1 MNFRQLT
8 YFIAVAEELHFGRA
22 AERLDM
28 AQPPLSRQI
37 KQLEEELGAVL
48 FNRGRSAITLT
59 QAGERLLK
67 RGTSILAQ
75 MEDTR
80 LEVRRLGQGA
90 EGRLRIGFVG
100 SATFGILPN
109 IIRSF
114 RANYPE
120 VNLSLIP
127 MNNAQ
132 LHRALVSRELDVAF
146 ARPALQ
152 DAEFVTRELLEE
164 KLILALPDVVDTGG
178 RTVAK
183 LERLETHNLI
193 LYPEYPRPSYADFVL
208 NACEAAGFKVPMRVG
223 LSKIAPTDRHGDAGD
238 VGRVVRRQEQDRAC
252 LFVERSVAFHERG
265 SGRLIHD
272 GAIPI
277 LALLLLRVR
286 VTRHHARRRLR
297 PAGCCRHNA
306 DATCRNLP
314 GEACGDR
321 VHAALGRRVWQA
333 VEPARGDRRDVDDH
347 AAFPRQHVVQRRTAA
362 IERGEQRP
370 SHLGV
375 DLLRFVVLVGLGPD
389 RAAHVVHQDVD
400 PAPEFDGAPHRLFAA
415 LPGLEVHADR
425 LGLAPRLADGG
436 DNLVSCGRAVD
447 DQNLALLRRP
457 RVPRRAGR
465 CPGPR
470 RSRP

>member
-37 KQLEEELGAVL
+37 KQLEEELGAIL

-59 QAGERLLK
+59 QAGERLLV
-67 RGTSILAQ
+67 RGKSILTQ

-109 IIRSF
+109 IIKSF

-132 LHRALVSRELDVAF
+132 LHRALVSREIDVAF

-183 LERLETHNLI
+183 LERLQTHNLI

-208 NACEAAGFKVPMRVG
+208 NACEAAGFSVPMRVWCMDLQTALG
-223 LSKIAPTDRHGDAGD
+223 LVS
-238 VGRVVRRQEQDRAC
+238 VGEGVCIVPE
-252 LFVERSVAFHERG
+252 SVA
-265 SGRLIHD
+265 
-272 GAIPI
+272 
-277 LALLLLRVR
+277 
-286 VTRHHARRRLR
+286 
-297 PAGCCRHNA
+297 N
-306 DATCRNLP
+306 
-314 GEACGDR
+314 
-321 VHAALGRRVWQA
+321 
-333 VEPARGDRRDVDDH
+333 
-347 AAFPRQHVVQRRTAA
+347 
-362 IERGEQRP
+362 
-370 SHLGV
+370 
-375 DLLRFVVLVGLGPD
+375 
-389 RAAHVVHQDVD
+389 
-400 PAPEFDGAPHRLFAA
+400 
-415 LPGLEVHADR
+415 
-425 LGLAPRLADGG
+425 APRKGMKFLKIEPEIARTTLSVNYRLDEQGVHVANFVKLAQKVARKI
-436 DNLVSCGRAVD
+436 L
-447 DQNLALLRRP
+447 
-457 RVPRRAGR
+457 
-465 CPGPR
+465 
-470 RSRP
+470 

>member
-48 FNRGRSAITLT
+48 FNRGRSAISLT

-67 RGTSILAQ
+67 RGKSILAQ

-109 IIRSF
+109 IIKSF

-152 DAEFVTRELLEE
+152 DAEFVTRELQEE

-178 RTVAK
+178 RTVAR
-183 LERLETHNLI
+183 LERLQTHNLI

-208 NACEAAGFKVPMRVG
+208 NACEAAGFEVPLRVWCMDLQTA
-223 LSKIAPTDRHGDAGD
+223 LSLVS
-238 VGRVVRRQEQDRAC
+238 VGEGVCIVPE
-252 LFVERSVAFHERG
+252 SVA
-265 SGRLIHD
+265 
-272 GAIPI
+272 
-277 LALLLLRVR
+277 
-286 VTRHHARRRLR
+286 
-297 PAGCCRHNA
+297 N
-306 DATCRNLP
+306 
-314 GEACGDR
+314 
-321 VHAALGRRVWQA
+321 
-333 VEPARGDRRDVDDH
+333 
-347 AAFPRQHVVQRRTAA
+347 
-362 IERGEQRP
+362 
-370 SHLGV
+370 
-375 DLLRFVVLVGLGPD
+375 
-389 RAAHVVHQDVD
+389 
-400 PAPEFDGAPHRLFAA
+400 
-415 LPGLEVHADR
+415 
-425 LGLAPRLADGG
+425 APRKGMKFLKIEPEIARTTLSVNYRLDEQGVHVQNFVKLAQKVARKI
-436 DNLVSCGRAVD
+436 L
-447 DQNLALLRRP
+447 
-457 RVPRRAGR
+457 
-465 CPGPR
+465 
-470 RSRP
+470 

>member
-37 KQLEEELGAVL
+37 KQLEEELGAIL

-59 QAGERLLK
+59 QAGERLLT
-67 RGTSILAQ
+67 RGKSILAQ

-114 RANYPE
+114 RANYPD
-120 VNLSLIP
+120 VNMSLIP

-178 RTVAK
+178 RSVAK

-208 NACEAAGFKVPMRVG
+208 NACEAAGFKVPMRVWCMDLQTA
-223 LSKIAPTDRHGDAGD
+223 LSLVSVGEGVCIVPESVSNAPRKGMKFLKI
-238 VGRVVRRQEQDRAC
+238 
-252 LFVERSVAFHERG
+252 
-265 SGRLIHD
+265 
-272 GAIPI
+272 
-277 LALLLLRVR
+277 
-286 VTRHHARRRLR
+286 
-297 PAGCCRHNA
+297 
-306 DATCRNLP
+306 
-314 GEACGDR
+314 
-321 VHAALGRRVWQA
+321 
-333 VEPARGDRRDVDDH
+333 EPEIA
-347 AAFPRQHVVQRRTAA
+347 RTALSVSY
-362 IERGEQRP
+362 RLDEQ
-370 SHLGV
+370 GV
-375 DLLRFVVLVGLGPD
+375 HVANFVK
-389 RAAHVVHQDVD
+389 
-400 PAPEFDGAPHRLFAA
+400 
-415 LPGLEVHADR
+415 
-425 LGLAPRLADGG
+425 LAQKVARKIL
-436 DNLVSCGRAVD
+436 
-447 DQNLALLRRP
+447 
-457 RVPRRAGR
+457 
-465 CPGPR
+465 
-470 RSRP
+470 